1 MILTFITKL
10 LTGTVFD
17 RLTKVYE
24 TKLKAE
30 TASEKLAADF
40 AARQIE
46 ADLTVRQNAK
56 EIRLATAGF
65 WEMRTITFLI
75 ALPFVIHLWAVGLDT
90 VFRFGWGVPKFPTPM
105 DEWEGA
111 ILLSFFGVQV
121 ISRGFDTLAFIF
133 RNKK

>member
-1 MILTFITKL
+1 MIAWIVKL
-10 LTGTVFD
+10 LTGSVLD
-17 RLTKVYE
+17 RLTGLYE
-24 TKLKAE
+24 KKLQADG
-30 TASEKLAADF
+30 AAQKLAAEF
-40 AARQIE
+40 AVRQIE
-46 ADLTVRQNAK
+46 ADLEVRQNAK

-90 VFRFGWGVPKFPTPM
+90 VFRFGWGVPKFPSPM

-133 RNKK
+133 RGKK

>member
-1 MILTFITKL
+1 MIAWIVKL
-10 LTGTVFD
+10 LTGSVLD
-17 RLTKVYE
+17 RLTGLYE
-24 TKLKAE
+24 KKLQADG
-30 TASEKLAADF
+30 AAQKLAAEF
-40 AARQIE
+40 AVKQIE
-46 ADLTVRQNAK
+46 ADLEVRQNAK

-90 VFRFGWGVPKFPTPM
+90 VFRFGWGVPKFPSPM

-121 ISRGFDTLAFIF
+121 AGKAMDTLAFIF
-133 RNKK
+133 RGKK

>member
-1 MILTFITKL
+1 MIAWIVKL
-10 LTGTVFD
+10 LTGSVLD
-17 RLTKVYE
+17 RLTGLYE
-24 TKLKAE
+24 KKLQADS
-30 TASEKLAADF
+30 AAQKLAAEF
-40 AARQIE
+40 AVKQVE

-90 VFRFGWGVPKFPTPM
+90 IFLFGWRIPAFPYPFNEWQGV
-105 DEWEGA
+105 

-133 RNKK
+133 GKRGR